1 MIVTRSDKAEMKGMY
16 SKKPILHKTIAI
28 SGSTGGLGQALCEHI
43 AALGGNII
51 MLDRNKEKAA
61 SLAAR
66 IKGKYPDTV
75 TEYYPLDLEDFES
88 VKQATNWLTERAP
101 DYIILN
107 AGAYS
112 IPRHKTALGYDN
124 VFQINYLS
132 PYYIARRL
140 LPEIEGRGGR
150 IVAVGSIAHN
160 YSKTDEDDIDFS
172 KHTRASRVYGNAKRR
187 LMFSLFALD
196 SRSITVT
203 HPGITLTGI
212 TAHYPK
218 LIFAII
224 KHPMKVIFMSP
235 KKASK
240 CILEGLFS
248 ETHGN
253 EWIGP
258 RFFGIWGR
266 PKKTALTTC
275 TSDEQERISA
285 LSDKL
290 FEQLNS

>member
-1 MIVTRSDKAEMKGMY
+1 MRDKNKLM
-16 SKKPILHKTIAI
+16 HKTIAI

-51 MLDRNKEKAA
+51 MLDRNREKASA
-61 SLAAR
+61 LSAKLSS
-66 IKGKYPDTV
+66 KYPNIK
-75 TEYYPLDLEDFES
+75 TEYYPLDLEDFEG
-88 VKQATNWLTERAP
+88 VKKATNWLIERSP

-112 IPRHKTALGYDN
+112 VPRHKTALGYDN

-132 PYYIARRL
+132 PYYIARKL
-140 LPEIEGRGGR
+140 LPVIEGRGGR

-160 YSKTDEDDIDFS
+160 YSKTDHNDIDFS

-187 LMFSLFALD
+187 LMFSLFSLD

-203 HPGITLTGI
+203 HPGITLTNI

-218 LIFAII
+218 IIFAII
-224 KHPMKVIFMSP
+224 KHPMKIIFMSP
-235 KKASK
+235 KKAAK
-240 CILEGLFS
+240 CILAGLFR
-248 ETHGN
+248 ETRGN
-253 EWIGP
+253 VWIGP
-258 RFFGIWGR
+258 RFFGIWGG
-266 PKKTALTTC
+266 PKASALATC
-275 TSDEQERISA
+275 DTDEQSRISA
-285 LSDKL
+285 LSDAL